1 MLAALLAGKHVF
13 CEKPLCLTLDELAK
27 IEIESENR
35 PDQQLMVGFNRRFAP
50 HVVKMKALLDNIR
63 QPKSLIMT
71 VNAGHIP
78 ANHWTQDPVIGGGRI
93 VGEACHFIDLLRHL
107 AGSRILKYRAIAVGA
122 HEAIEVREDKVIITL
137 EFEDGSI
144 GVIHYLANGHKSV
157 PKERL
162 EVFVAGKVLQLDNFL
177 RLKAH
182 GFKRFKK
189 MSLWIQDKGI
199 KACASAFLKAVRE
212 GGTPIVPI
220 SEIIEVSRVAI
231 KIGEDLR

>member
-1 MLAALLAGKHVF
+1 MHYGKRFGFCEATSEASAALANTDIDTIVIATRHDAHASQVLAALLAGKHVS
-13 CEKPLCLTLDELAK
+13 EKPLCLTLDELAK

-177 RLKAH
+177 RLKAW
-182 GFKRFKK
+182 F
-189 MSLWIQDKGI
+189 Q
-199 KACASAFLKAVRE
+199 
-212 GGTPIVPI
+212 
-220 SEIIEVSRVAI
+220 
-231 KIGEDLR
+231 KI

>member
-1 MLAALLAGKHVF
+1 
-13 CEKPLCLTLDELAK
+13 
-27 IEIESENR
+27 
-35 PDQQLMVGFNRRFAP
+35 
-50 HVVKMKALLDNIR
+50 MKALLDNIR

-199 KACASAFLKAVRE
+199 KACASAF
-212 GGTPIVPI
+212 
-220 SEIIEVSRVAI
+220 
-231 KIGEDLR
+231 